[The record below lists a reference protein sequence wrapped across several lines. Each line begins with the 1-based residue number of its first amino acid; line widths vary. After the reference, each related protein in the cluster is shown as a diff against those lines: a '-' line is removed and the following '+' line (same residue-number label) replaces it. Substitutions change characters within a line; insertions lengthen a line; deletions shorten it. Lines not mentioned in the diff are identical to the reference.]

1 MPSREPHG
9 RVGTT
14 STRSSDLGSVGDAM
28 ARRRRAPIKIKKA
41 NRGKLR
47 RSTGTKKGK
56 KIPVST
62 LRRLKKS
69 KNPTTRKR
77 ANFALNA
84 RKWKK
89 TGRRRKR

>member
-1 MPSREPHG
+1 
-9 RVGTT
+9 V
-14 STRSSDLGSVGDAM
+14 
-28 ARRRRAPIKIKKA
+28 ARRKSGIHIKKK

-47 RSTGTKKGK
+47 RSTGTKKGQ

-69 KNPTTRKR
+69 KNPATRKR
-77 ANFALNA
+77 ATFALNA

-89 TGRRRKR
+89 TGRRKR